1 MGKIFARWQLAIPIT
16 SILYIETSSDIMAIV
31 TRFLTY
37 HLKSLLFRTLLK

>member
-1 MGKIFARWQLAIPIT
+1 MGKIFAGWQLAIPIT
-16 SILYIETSSDIMAIV
+16 SMLSIETGSDIMAMV

>member
-1 MGKIFARWQLAIPIT
+1 MGKIFARWHLAIPIT
-16 SILYIETSSDIMAIV
+16 SILCIETGSDIMAMV